1 MKKAVIIG
9 ALLAGSAILSGCG
22 NKGDLEPA
30 KGATLPAAI
39 YGEPKPSSGEELLT
53 PSTQAQPER
62 SDELLRRS
70 EKRQDDKFDLPPPG
84 Q

>member
-1 MKKAVIIG
+1 MKNYRKIAALTAVTVLTACGNRG
-9 ALLAGSAILSGCG
+9 AL
-22 NKGDLEPA
+22 EPPQ
-30 KGATLPAAI
+30 GQSLPPAV
-39 YGEPKPSSGEELLT
+39 YGESEKRTGEDLIT

-84 Q
+84 

>member
-1 MKKAVIIG
+1 MNKFGKMAALASLVI
-9 ALLAGSAILSGCG
+9 LAACG
-22 NKGDLEPA
+22 NRGTLQPPKGQS
-30 KGATLPAAI
+30 LPSPV
-39 YGEPKPSSGEELLT
+39 YGEAEKPTGEELIT

-84 Q
+84 

>member
-1 MKKAVIIG
+1 MKKVHSIG
-9 ALLAGSAILSGCG
+9 LLCAGTVMLAACG
-22 NKGDLEPA
+22 NRGTLEPP
-30 KGATLPAAI
+30 KGQSLPPPV
-39 YGEPKPSSGEELLT
+39 YGEATAPTGEQLLE

-84 Q
+84 

>member
-1 MKKAVIIG
+1 MKTYWKISTIAS
-9 ALLAGSAILSGCG
+9 LAILSACG
-22 NKGDLEPA
+22 NRGTLQPPKGQSLPPA
-30 KGATLPAAI
+30 V
-39 YGEPKPSSGEELLT
+39 YGEAKKPTGEELMT

-84 Q
+84 

>member
-1 MKKAVIIG
+1 MNKLGKIS
-9 ALLAGSAILSGCG
+9 ALASLVILSACG
-22 NKGDLEPA
+22 NRGSLEPP
-30 KGATLPAAI
+30 KGQSLPPAA
-39 YGEPKPSSGEELLT
+39 YGEAERPTSEELMT

-84 Q
+84 

>member
-1 MKKAVIIG
+1 MRKICATGLVVAGTIILTACGNRG
-9 ALLAGSAILSGCG
+9 ALEPVEGSS
-22 NKGDLEPA
+22 
-30 KGATLPAAI
+30 LPPPV
-39 YGEPKPSSGEELLT
+39 YGEATAPTGDELLI

-84 Q
+84 

>member
-1 MKKAVIIG
+1 MKTYWKISAI
-9 ALLAGSAILSGCG
+9 ASLAILSACG
-22 NKGDLEPA
+22 NRGTLQPPKGQSLPPA
-30 KGATLPAAI
+30 V
-39 YGEPKPSSGEELLT
+39 YGEAKKPTGEELMT

-84 Q
+84 

>member
-1 MKKAVIIG
+1 MKKRHSVILLIGIATTISACGNRG
-9 ALLAGSAILSGCG
+9 ALEPP
-22 NKGDLEPA
+22 KGQSLPPA
-30 KGATLPAAI
+30 V
-39 YGEPKPSSGEELLT
+39 YGEAQPPSGEDLLV

-84 Q
+84 